1 MDPRLQLR
9 VQRYGWDRAAGTY
22 DRAWARQLEPAHDR
36 LLAMAA
42 LSEGEAVVEVACGS
56 GLVTLRIAEAVGP
69 SGRVVAT
76 DLSEGMLGRA
86 RAAAETRALA
96 GRLAFHRADA
106 EALELPDAGFDASLC
121 ALGLMYVPDP
131 AAALREMGR
140 VLRPGGRAVV
150 AVWGQRK
157 RCGWADIFPIVDAR
171 VETEVCPLFFQLGT
185 GDTLALAMDGAGFEQ
200 VAVERIDTILRYAS
214 PEEALEAAFD
224 GGPVAMAYSRFDEPT
239 RSEVHDEYLESI
251 SPYRVGNGYEMPGQ
265 FVVARGEWRREP
277 SKAD

>member
-1 MDPRLQLR
+1 MDARLQLR
-9 VQRYGWDRAAGTY
+9 VQRYGWDRAAGIY

-42 LSEGEAVVEVACGS
+42 LVEGEAVVEVACGS

-76 DLSEGMLGRA
+76 DLSEGMLDRA
-86 RAAAETRALA
+86 RAAAEARALA
-96 GRLAFHRADA
+96 DRLAFHRADA
-106 EALELPDAGFDASLC
+106 GALDLPEAGFDASLC

-140 VLRPGGRAVV
+140 VLRPLGRAVV

-185 GDTLALAMDGAGFEQ
+185 GDSLALAMDGAGFEK
-200 VAVERIDTILRYAS
+200 VAVERIDTILRYPS
-214 PEEALEAAFD
+214 PEEALDAAFD

-239 RSEVHDEYLESI
+239 RSAVRAEYLESI
-251 SPYRVGNGYEMPGQ
+251 SPYRAGSGYEIPGE
-265 FVVARGEWRREP
+265 FVVARGEWQREP
-277 SKAD
+277 SKTG